1 MALLQRRTDLALEA
15 QELRRGAAL
24 PGVTTEERRRFG
36 CAVTE
41 VRITERAA
49 ADALGKPPGTYVTL
63 DLRPFSAQDAEAAE
77 RAARALGAELR
88 ALLAPARASSALVVG
103 LGNADVTPDALG
115 PLTAE
120 RVLVTR
126 HLTKEPPFAGLVP
139 VSVLTPGVLGRTG
152 IEAAETIRGAADAVR
167 PDALIAVDA
176 LAARS
181 LERVCA
187 TVQLSDTGIVPGS
200 GVGNRRAA
208 LDRET
213 LGLPVFAV
221 GVPTVVD
228 AATLALDLLEAAG
241 AAAPEPAALPG
252 GAEIMVTPR
261 DIDAQVRA
269 LARIVGAGVN
279 LALQPLDYADLTA
292 LTG

>member
-1 MALLQRRTDLALEA
+1 MYQRRTDLALEA
-15 QELRRGAAL
+15 HELRRGAAL
-24 PGVTTEERRRFG
+24 PGVVTAERTVFG

-41 VRITERAA
+41 VRITEKAA
-49 ADALGKPPGTYVTL
+49 AEALGKPPGTYVTL
-63 DLRPFSAQDAEAAE
+63 DLRPFAAHDAEAAE
-77 RAARALGAELR
+77 RAARAVGAELR
-88 ALLAPARASSALVVG
+88 KLLDRSGVSSALVAG
-103 LGNADVTPDALG
+103 LGNADMTPDALG
-115 PLTAE
+115 PLAAE

-126 HLTKEPPFAGLVP
+126 HLKGEAAFADLAA

-167 PDALIAVDA
+167 PDAIIAVDA

-181 LERVCA
+181 LSRVCA
-187 TVQLSDTGIVPGS
+187 TVQLTDAGIVPGS

-208 LDRET
+208 LDRGT

-241 AAAPEPAALPG
+241 AAPPETLPG
-252 GAEIMVTPR
+252 AEVMVTPR

-269 LARIVGAGVN
+269 LARIAACGVN
-279 LALQPLDYADLTA
+279 LALQPLDYDALTA